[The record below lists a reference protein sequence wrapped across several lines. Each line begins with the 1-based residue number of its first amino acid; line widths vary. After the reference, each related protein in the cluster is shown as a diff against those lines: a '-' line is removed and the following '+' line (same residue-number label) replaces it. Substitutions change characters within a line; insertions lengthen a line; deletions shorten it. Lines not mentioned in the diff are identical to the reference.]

1 MMTLQDAQAHLQDLR
16 KPAQPAAAQVS
27 LAPKGERTCA
37 MSAQGL
43 LPNRSKP
50 AQLAANSQSVLR
62 MRDNDVEQ
70 AERSNTRASPL

>member
-1 MMTLQDAQAHLQDLR
+1 
-16 KPAQPAAAQVS
+16 
-27 LAPKGERTCA
+27 